1 MQYLTKFQKPVSL
14 LLVFLTVA
22 AIAVGIKPIPAK
34 ATFGECVVGTVCV
47 FKDVY
52 DNPSANWLPD
62 STVGV
67 VGNQYVFRIGIWN
80 TTGANVANFNI
91 KDALPAGLSYV
102 PGSVVFSGYSG
113 AFTDTDLFGSGINIG
128 TVNNNASVQMQVKV
142 KVDERPVGAFTLTN
156 TGTVTWTGGSKSD
169 TASITGT
176 STGPTA
182 GKMVVNE
189 IDFQPR
195 ADWSDGGDYR
205 LSGRT
210 AIDNDDQFIE
220 FYVKQDG
227 MNLTTADWQLYI
239 QNGGSNSTT
248 QLLAAG
254 SAFQYVSTSGG
265 TQSSTKTGDYLLI
278 NNPLQ
283 DLGGNGTVR
292 VSFLGTVMDEISY
305 NTSNAGL
312 LDETLGRN
320 ASSLDTDN
328 TSDFSKNHG
337 TPGRANTARVD
348 NVYEGEIYMASDT
361 ATPRG
366 ADIFDGAASE
376 GLGVKLDPAL
386 DINGNVLT
394 ITTPDHNAA
403 GAYKATLRLKT
414 TNANLNGTARF
425 SDFVVQYP
433 DGLGGFKSTGFAI
446 IGRDIN
452 TQNTYQDFTIEFRK
466 PATSGN
472 DIYTINF
479 FTAAGTTVVIDK
491 MSVVPFT
498 PNNSLPITFEAE
510 NFHRKNGN
518 MVNDGGT
525 AGILGPKSEAPGHI
539 AYGPYTASFTGGL
552 NSNQYK
558 AQFRLRFANISGAA
572 DAPVARLDIFD
583 PQQNISRE
591 TTLRVADVSGSYAD
605 YDLQF
610 PAAGEGSFEYRVYN
624 FGAADIYF
632 DKLTVTS
639 LSGLA
644 TWVYESENDFE
655 YPNGAT
661 VAGNAGASGSQEV
674 VSTTAGNAAGWMQ
687 RGPFSLDQTGTG
699 KYYQADF
706 KLRTDA
712 VSTSSNTA
720 ANLIVRNFDSGQVIG
735 NAYVYAN
742 TLNTSYQDYKV
753 IFKSVNSGRIVFEVY
768 FTDEINL
775 FSDFVTVTELAA
787 LPNPQ
792 VSQAELLFKRN
803 GTIAEDS
810 LATNDIGHATGLAV
824 KAEDGTNNNQ
834 VAMYSDSQLIE
845 QAGNY
850 QATFYLRKT
859 GPGSSS
865 APVIYLE
872 VWDPFINLAY
882 QEVSEGAISNSAYT
896 AFTLNFS
903 TAGNERIYYKTFFV
917 GGTGSSVL
925 IDKVEL
931 NKL

>member
-1 MQYLTKFQKPVSL
+1 MPKFKKLALSL
-14 LLVFLTVA
+14 LAVLVLFPALAPQFRVA
-22 AIAVGIKPIPAK
+22 AG
-34 ATFGECVVGTVCV
+34 FGECGAATIC
-47 FKDVY
+47 FYKDVY
-52 DNPSANWLPD
+52 DNAAKIWKTDSATAVPGDYINFN
-62 STVGV
+62 VGFS
-67 VGNQYVFRIGIWN
+67 NS
-80 TTGANVANFNI
+80 TGAPINNI
-91 KDALPAGLSYV
+91 VVKDTLPAGLAYTPV
-102 PGSVVFSGYSG
+102 NMAIYGWSG
-113 AFTDTDLFGSGINIG
+113 AYTDTDLFGSGISIG
-128 TVNNNASVQMQVKV
+128 TLANNQSFQVV
-142 KVDERPVGAFTLTN
+142 FMVRVSDLPAGTTTLTN
-156 TGTVTWTGGSKSD
+156 TGSVTYTGGSKSN
-169 TASITGT
+169 TADVVVT

-182 GKMVVNE
+182 GKVVVNE

-195 ADWSDGGDYR
+195 ADWSAGGDYR

-210 AIDNDDQFIE
+210 AIDNNDQWIE
-220 FYVKQDG
+220 FFVKQNG
-227 MNLTTADWQLYI
+227 LNLTTADWQLYI

-254 SAFQYVSTSGG
+254 SGFQYVSGSGG
-265 TQSSTKTGDYLLI
+265 TQGNTKNGDYLLI

-283 DLGGNGTVR
+283 DLGSNGTVR
-292 VSFLGTVMDEISY
+292 ISYLGTVMDEISY
-305 NTSNAGL
+305 NTSNTGL

-366 ADIFDGAASE
+366 ADVFDGAASE
-376 GLGVKLDPAL
+376 GLGVQLDPAL

-394 ITTPDHNAA
+394 ISTPDHNAA

-414 TNANLNGTARF
+414 TNANLNGTAKF
-425 SDFVVQYP
+425 ADFVVQYP
-433 DGLGGFKSTGFAI
+433 DGLGGFKQTGFAI

-466 PATSGN
+466 PATTGN

-479 FTAAGTTVVIDK
+479 FTAPGTTVVIDK

-518 MVNDGGT
+518 VVNDGGT

-539 AYGPYTASFTGGL
+539 AYGPYTASFTSGL
-552 NSNQYK
+552 NSSQFK
-558 AQFRLRFANISGAA
+558 AQFSLRFANITGAA

-591 TTLRVADVSGSYAD
+591 TTLRVADVTGGYAG

-610 PAAGEGSFEYRVYN
+610 PAAGEGSFEFRVYN

-632 DKLTVTS
+632 DKITITS

-655 YPNGAT
+655 YPNGAQ
-661 VAGNAGASGSQEV
+661 VVGNAGASGSQEV

-712 VSTSSNTA
+712 VSASSNTA
-720 ANLIVRNFDSGQVIG
+720 ANLIVRNFDTGQVVA

-742 TLNTSYQDYKV
+742 TLTTSYQDYKV
-753 IFKSVNSGRIVFEVY
+753 IFKSINSGRIVFEVY

-775 FSDFVTVTELAA
+775 FSDFVTVSELAA

-810 LATNDIGHATGLAV
+810 LATNDIGHATGLAI

-834 VAMYSDSQLIE
+834 VALYSDSQLIE

-865 APVIYLE
+865 APIIYLE
-872 VWDPFINLAY
+872 VWDPFTNLSY

-896 AFTLNFS
+896 TFTLNFS
-903 TAGNERIYYKTFFV
+903 TSGNERIYYKTFFV